1 MELKDLKSYQ
11 ALKEMDTLLYT
22 QVSTVYDMV
31 KETINGISGHYNNF
45 TMHDMNHG
53 LRVASYMEQL
63 AFGID
68 DKQEERLKQFTALEL
83 ALLILSAILHDI
95 GMFIRPE
102 DEREIKENKI
112 KYSDTLTYDG
122 VFQVKNDEK
131 ETIKEIVRLTHSS
144 RISEF
149 IAYDFGD
156 NNSIAKT
163 LKVNNLYAY
172 SDDVVAICRAHGED
186 YNYLKTELRKQ
197 STKGSYVYNQQYLA
211 VLLRIADYIDLDKQR
226 TPMLWFSMMGIEG
239 FSREEWESH
248 FQIHNEM
255 KLKEYMDGKMQIYFD
270 GESSNAKIH
279 RKYLKYIDGLKT
291 ELENADSLLN
301 TLTAKIQYRLNVS
314 TKIDDCVQTKGF
326 QYSDLRLSLDYT
338 AITELLMGKNI
349 YGDSRLGLRE
359 LIQNSIDA
367 CKLMREVGD
376 EFSSPA
382 TPAIYLYY
390 SKKNN
395 YFMLK
400 DTGVGMTLD
409 IIRNHFLNIGKS
421 YYKSSEYLFNNYKYK
436 PIGQYGIGFLA
447 CFLLSNNVIVKTKHY
462 KSNDVYQIELEKSSE
477 YVVTRK
483 EETPLFYGT
492 EITLEY
498 DNFFNV
504 FKSNE
509 ELKSFVQKYFLT
521 DVPIYIKDNDSGE
534 EKICVENT
542 SKKESESFFASK
554 KNKLKIE
561 EIICS
566 DFSKEFD
573 GKLYLSAIKK
583 RKNTEILDL
592 GNKSIFLYDGQNKK
606 INKVDVLPDGYYQYF
621 QYPLISMEEYKK
633 IAQTRKESERK
644 MKEIIALGINNGQ
657 EALLFINSKDRFPT
671 PYMYDEF
678 ESEDILK
685 KVFEDSNLNY
695 YKELLHYENHKYSF
709 VSDNKLINVDSSIF
723 TKDYRYRYYL
733 SNKDYGPAY
742 FYNKDILV
750 RDFRGLRCNLPDEYD
765 IFGYINYLGQKIKL
779 DVSRNEIIEGY
790 PNLFK
795 EFTLIILQYKILQ
808 EKNLEIK
815 HFLEKMLDFNKSKE
829 I

>member
-68 DKQEERLKQFTALEL
+68 DKQEERLNQFTALEL

-102 DEREIKENKI
+102 DEKEIKENKI
-112 KYSDTLTYDG
+112 KYSDTLTYAG

-131 ETIKEIVRLTHSS
+131 ETIKEIVRLTHAS

-149 IAYDFGD
+149 IAFDFGD

-172 SDDVVAICRAHGED
+172 SDDVVAICKAHGED
-186 YNYLKTELRKQ
+186 YNYLRTELRKQ

-279 RKYLKYIDGLKT
+279 RKYLKYIDGLKI

-301 TLTAKIQYRLNVS
+301 TLTAKSQYRLNVS

-376 EFSSPA
+376 EFTSPA

-390 SKKNN
+390 SKENN
-395 YFMLK
+395 YIMIK

-421 YYKSSEYLFNNYKYK
+421 YYKSREYLFNNYKYK

-447 CFLLSNNVIVKTKHY
+447 CFLLSNNVTVKTKHY

-492 EITLEY
+492 EIMLEY
-498 DNFFNV
+498 EPFFKV

-509 ELKSFVQKYFLT
+509 ELKAFVQKYFLT
-521 DVPIYIKDNDSGE
+521 DVPIYIKDNDLGE
-534 EKICVENT
+534 EKICIENT
-542 SKKESESFFASK
+542 SKKETESFVASK
-554 KNKLKIE
+554 KTKIE
-561 EIICS
+561 EIDCS
-566 DFSKEFD
+566 DFSQLFK
-573 GKLYLSAIKK
+573 GRLYFSPLQR
-583 RKNTEILDL
+583 RKNTTILEL
-592 GNKSIFLYDGQNKK
+592 NGQSIYLYDSKSKK
-606 INKVDVLPDGYYQYF
+606 INKVTTLPEGYYQYF
-621 QYPLISMEEYKK
+621 QYPLISREEYDKITQTKK
-633 IAQTRKESERK
+633 DIDRK
-644 MKEIIALGINNGQ
+644 MKEILALGKTNGQ
-657 EALLFINSKDRFPT
+657 EALLFINNKDRFPT
-671 PYMYDEF
+671 PYMYDDLEP
-678 ESEDILK
+678 
-685 KVFEDSNLNY
+685 EDSCKKIFDDSGINF
-695 YKELLHYENHKYSF
+695 YKELFNYDNHRLAF
-709 VSDNKLINVDSSIF
+709 VNDNKFINIEISLF
-723 TKDYRYRYYL
+723 TREFRYRYHFK
-733 SNKDYGPAY
+733 NQECGPAY

-750 RDFRGLRCNLPDEYD
+750 RDFRGLRCSLPDEYD
-765 IFGYINYLGQKIKL
+765 IFGYVNYLGQDIKL

-790 PNLFK
+790 SGLIK
-795 EFTLIILQYKILQ
+795 EFASMVLKFKVSE
-808 EKNLEIK
+808 EKNPNIK
-815 HFLEKMLDFNKSKE
+815 FMLEKMLNYIEHKE
-829 I
+829 D